1 MRFTPKRAIGWSG
14 KHQHFF
20 PPRHVCFEW
29 IFLNPSA
36 AMHFASNQKLPVLD
50 GSKNLGKNDYLMLG
64 WTSFLLNQSSLCHCV
79 RFTPHRP
86 CIKTTKTR
94 SFLEHQIQVEKI
106 NRMGRD
112 FEGDTWNKSLVLI
125 SAGFFFARRKGV
137 ESLWSLTNPQW
148 SVFKANFSKMKSMN
162 SLPNTFISYI

>member
-1 MRFTPKRAIGWSG
+1 
-14 KHQHFF
+14 
-20 PPRHVCFEW
+20 
-29 IFLNPSA
+29 
-36 AMHFASNQKLPVLD
+36 MHFASNQKLPVLD

-112 FEGDTWNKSLVLI
+112 FEGDT
-125 SAGFFFARRKGV
+125 
-137 ESLWSLTNPQW
+137 
-148 SVFKANFSKMKSMN
+148 
-162 SLPNTFISYI
+162 

>member
-148 SVFKANFSKMKSMN
+148 SVFKS
-162 SLPNTFISYI
+162 